1 MKPIPL
7 SLAASLL
14 LGGGLLLGSAAPPAH
29 AGLGQPVAS
38 VSTDRARMKGQL
50 RQRSGIGYT
59 VQEITLP
66 SGTVVKEFVSPAGIV
81 FAVSWRGPTMP
92 DLAQLL
98 GSPYFGQLKAAQ
110 KTQRFGHNHL
120 EVTGPTFVMHAGG
133 HMRAFFGVA
142 YVPSLLPPNVTP
154 SDLH

>member
-1 MKPIPL
+1 MKPIPV

-14 LGGGLLLGSAAPPAH
+14 LGGGLLLGSAAPPAR

-38 VSTDRARMKGQL
+38 VSTDRGRMKGQL
-50 RQRSGIGYT
+50 RRRSGIGYS
-59 VQEITLP
+59 VEEITLP
-66 SGTVVKEFVSPAGIV
+66 SGTVVKEFVSPADIV

-98 GSPYFGQLKAAQ
+98 GSQYFSQLKAAQ
-110 KTQRFGHNHL
+110 KTQRFGHDHL
-120 EVTGPTFVMHAGG
+120 EVTGPKFVLHAGG

>member
-1 MKPIPL
+1 
-7 SLAASLL
+7 
-14 LGGGLLLGSAAPPAH
+14 
-29 AGLGQPVAS
+29 
-38 VSTDRARMKGQL
+38 MKGQL
-50 RQRSGIGYT
+50 RQRSGVGYT